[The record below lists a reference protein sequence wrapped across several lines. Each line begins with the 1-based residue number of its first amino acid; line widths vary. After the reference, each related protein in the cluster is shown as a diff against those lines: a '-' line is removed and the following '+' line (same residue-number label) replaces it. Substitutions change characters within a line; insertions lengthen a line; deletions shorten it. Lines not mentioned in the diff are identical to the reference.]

1 MKLNVAVFFGGQ
13 SVEHEVSI
21 ISAHQAIE
29 SLDKEKYNVLPI
41 YISKDQK
48 LYFGEALFN
57 METFKNLDAIPT
69 ITTHIDL
76 VNQNNQVEILPVKT
90 SLFGKKVLGTI
101 DVAIPVMHGTYG
113 EDGTI
118 QGYFEML
125 KVPYAGCDLFSAAV
139 GQDKVLQK
147 HILHDAGL
155 PITNWFW
162 VYAREMDDD
171 PVGVL
176 TKVRKLIYPVILKPD
191 DQSGSKDVKK
201 AYSKEEAEEYLANTT
216 GNTVVQ
222 EYVEGRSFSI
232 EVIGN
237 GTEYLMPEITE
248 VVIDKEYDCKRIIA
262 PAKITPSERKQMMK
276 MAELLAKS
284 IQIKGIFD
292 IEVISQEGILKI
304 LEIDARMP
312 SQTPISVYHSCGIN
326 MVELLV
332 QAYTKDTMRCTK
344 SKEKSV
350 MYQQIVVKNST
361 IHVLGEHVMATCG
374 RLHLEENFFGA
385 EEAITDYSPGK
396 KDFSA
401 IVITTGQTEEKAYD
415 KFLACVNNIKEKLGK
430 QISFIEG

>member
-1 MKLNVAVFFGGQ
+1 MKLAVIGGKLQGTEVAYLAKKAGYEVTVFDKNPDAQAFGLADHCERMDLLADPRATG
-13 SVEHEVSI
+13 S
-21 ISAHQAIE
+21 
-29 SLDKEKYNVLPI
+29 SLKGFDVIFP
-41 YISKDQK
+41 
-48 LYFGEALFN
+48 ALEN
-57 METFKNLDAIPT
+57 MELLCVLQEIGDKLNIPVIFDLDAYKISSSKQKSNT
-69 ITTHIDL
+69 L
-76 VNQNNQVEILPVKT
+76 FQEIGIAMP
-90 SLFGKKVLGTI
+90 
-101 DVAIPVMHGTYG
+101 G
-113 EDGTI
+113 EFPD
-118 QGYFEML
+118 
-125 KVPYAGCDLFSAAV
+125 CS
-139 GQDKVLQK
+139 
-147 HILHDAGL
+147 
-155 PITNWFW
+155 
-162 VYAREMDDD
+162 
-171 PVGVL
+171 
-176 TKVRKLIYPVILKPD
+176 YPVILKPD

-201 AYSKEEAEEYLANTT
+201 AYSREEAEEYLANMT

-237 GTEYLMPEITE
+237 GTEYIMPEITE